1 MTSIAIYVEGGGD
14 SRDSKVALRQGFDA
28 LLDRQKNAARLG
40 KMGWKLVL
48 CGGRGTTFE
57 AFQYATSDGPSD
69 IVALLV
75 DAERPVATA
84 TPDGRVTHLTTQDR
98 WELGGVLA
106 ERVHLMTQ
114 CMEAWIIA
122 DAEQL
127 AAYYGKAF
135 RAGALPKRTVLDDEP
150 KDSLY
155 SALRAASKDTQKGA
169 YSKIKH
175 ASELLKRVRPDKVAA
190 RCTSFQHFTGWLD
203 AAIAGA
209 LPSGSAGSAASGRDR
224 A

>member
-14 SRDSKVALRQGFDA
+14 SRDGKAALRQGFDA
-28 LLDRQKNAARLG
+28 LLDRQKNAARVRR
-40 KMGWKLVL
+40 MGWKLVL

-57 AFQYATSDGPSD
+57 AFQHATNDAPAD

-75 DAERPVATA
+75 DAERPVTNAM
-84 TPDGRVTHLTTQDR
+84 PDGRVAHLAGHDS
-98 WELGGVLA
+98 WDLGRVAA

-127 AAYYGKAF
+127 AAYYGKDF
-135 RAGALPKRTVLDDEP
+135 RVNALPRRTVLDDEP

-175 ASELLKRVRPDKVAA
+175 ASDLLKRVRPENVAA
-190 RCTSFQHFTGWLD
+190 RCTSFQQFTGWLD
-203 AAIAGA
+203 FAITGT
-209 LPSGSAGSAASGRDR
+209 LPTDP
-224 A
+224 